1 MLHFVDRK
9 TRADVAQH
17 ERILMGY
24 YDPATNTTV
33 PGLLKT
39 TQETNLL
46 IRSSIHKINRVGL
59 WAGRILAFAAL
70 GGILERLGLLTP
82 AVRTLLSHSGM

>member
-9 TRADVAQH
+9 TKSDVAQH

-24 YDPATNTTV
+24 YDPTTNTTV

-59 WAGRILAFAAL
+59 WVGRFVALAVL
-70 GGILERLGLLTP
+70 GGILDRLGFLSP
-82 AVRTLLSHSGM
+82 ALRTLLAHTGS

>member
-9 TRADVAQH
+9 LKADVMQH

-39 TQETNLL
+39 TQETNLML
-46 IRSSIHKINRVGL
+46 RSFIHKLNRVGL
-59 WAGRILAFAAL
+59 WVGRFVALAVL
-70 GGILERLGLLTP
+70 GGILDRLGLLSPT
-82 AVRTLLSHSGM
+82 VRSFLFHFGS

>member
-9 TRADVAQH
+9 TRADVVQH

-24 YDPATNTTV
+24 YDPVTNTTV

-39 TQETNLL
+39 AQETNHIL
-46 IRSSIHKINRVGL
+46 RSFIHRLNRVGL
-59 WAGRILAFAAL
+59 WVGRFVALAVL
-70 GGILERLGLLTP
+70 GGILDRLGFLSP
-82 AVRTLLSHSGM
+82 ALRTLLAHTGS